1 MQFNRVKYLLI
12 SIIVLISIVVV
23 LFVLNSLNKK
33 YPVSIE
39 IAPKGNYYLKIDN
52 VKYNYYDK
60 SIYDLTAGN
69 HTIEISRQDYDTRT
83 EKINIKKDMATE
95 IKIDMK
101 NNLSGLKNINNI
113 IGLSEEIKNKYRV
126 DYVNYFDN
134 NNLAVIVL
142 VANDNNSNRLVML
155 ASKSSGKWSVKIK
168 PSQYIQDSELKNYPN
183 DLRKYLRTFNNKAIE
198 NEE

>member
-1 MQFNRVKYLLI
+1 
-12 SIIVLISIVVV
+12 VVV

-60 SIYDLTAGN
+60 SIYDLTAGS

-83 EKINIKKDMATE
+83 EKINIKKDMVTE
-95 IKIDMK
+95 IKIDME

-142 VANDNNSNRLVML
+142 VTNDNNSNRLVML

>member
-60 SIYDLTAGN
+60 SIYDLTAGS

-83 EKINIKKDMATE
+83 EKINIKKDMVTE
-95 IKIDMK
+95 IKIDME
-101 NNLSGLKNINNI
+101 NNLSGLIQFQLSSQTTDKVVSALEGQLKLALPKDKLGLINFAGI
-113 IGLSEEIKNKYRV
+113 
-126 DYVNYFDN
+126 
-134 NNLAVIVL
+134 
-142 VANDNNSNRLVML
+142 
-155 ASKSSGKWSVKIK
+155 SV
-168 PSQYIQDSELKNYPN
+168 
-183 DLRKYLRTFNNKAIE
+183 
-198 NEE
+198 